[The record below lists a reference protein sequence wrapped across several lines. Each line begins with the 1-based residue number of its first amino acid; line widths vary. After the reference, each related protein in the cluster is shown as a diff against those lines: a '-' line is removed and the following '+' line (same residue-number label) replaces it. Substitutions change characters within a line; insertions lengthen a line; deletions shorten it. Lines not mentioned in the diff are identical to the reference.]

1 VNTFLLALGANVPG
15 VWGSPGETLLRA
27 RRELECRGVRTLRAS
42 HIYTTS
48 PLGPGR
54 QARYVNAVLRV
65 APALAPTVL
74 LRLAKDIERQAGRR
88 MPRHWGPRCLDIDVL
103 DLGGRRLGWPP
114 RRREANRLILPH
126 PEMHARAF
134 VLVPLLEVERHWR
147 HPVLGLSARTLLAGL
162 GPAARASVRQF
173 LDFTGSACEKGQ
185 K

>member
-1 VNTFLLALGANVPG
+1 VNTFLLALGANVAG
-15 VWGSPGETLLRA
+15 VWGSPCETLLRA

-42 HIYTTS
+42 RIYTTP

-65 APALAPTVL
+65 EPAIAPTVL
-74 LRLAKDIERQAGRR
+74 LRLVKRIERRAGRR

-114 RRREANRLILPH
+114 RRREPNRLVLPH

-147 HPVLGLSARTLLAGL
+147 HPVLGLGARTLLARL
-162 GPAARASVRQF
+162 GPAVRSSVRQI
-173 LDFTGSACEKGQ
+173 LDFAGPTCDKGPG
-185 K
+185 